1 MPGSKGSK
9 RLNSEEQIGTRT
21 KKRNKSGKKKRE
33 KIYVKVKNKVKKLR
47 RYIEKRK
54 ALTGIK
60 NEAKNKQ

>member
-33 KIYVKVKNKVKKLR
+33 KIYVKVKNKVKKL
-47 RYIEKRK
+47 
-54 ALTGIK
+54 
-60 NEAKNKQ
+60 

>member
-9 RLNSEEQIGTRT
+9 RLNSKEQIGTRT
-21 KKRNKSGKKKRE
+21 KKRNKSGKKKG
-33 KIYVKVKNKVKKLR
+33 KIYVNVNSKVKKLG
-47 RYIEKRK
+47 RYMEKRK

>member
-21 KKRNKSGKKKRE
+21 KKRNKSGKKKE
-33 KIYVKVKNKVKKLR
+33 KFYVNVNNKIKKLG
-47 RYIEKRK
+47 RYMEKK
-54 ALTGIK
+54 KSTHGNQ